1 MCNSRTVISLT
12 IFKRRLI
19 LMGYYDDHM
28 PQPDD
33 QKPIQ
38 KGKKRSGLYGFV
50 GAILGALIV
59 VFSIPMLA
67 NSGVLPYEVTPKN
80 VSSTDNSESV
90 TSDADVEAVET
101 LSLETTSEVIEAV
114 DRVSDAVVGVV
125 NMQQSAGLFGTEDNE
140 SEGTG
145 SGVVYKVEG
154 DYAFIVTN
162 QHVIDGAIDIDVT
175 LGDGSRVPA
184 ELVGEDQLTDLAV
197 LTIDSEGIETVAEF
211 GDSESLQ
218 SGEPAIAIGNP
229 LTFEGTVTL
238 GIISAVERSLPV
250 DLTGNGQPDWNSEVL
265 QTDAAINPGNSGGA
279 LLNIQGD
286 VIGINS
292 MKIAQSAVEGIGF
305 AIPTAVAIPVIE
317 DLEQYGE
324 VQRPQMGI
332 ALRSLQEIPSFHW
345 QDTLGLPED
354 VKGGV
359 YVEAVEANTPAAEA
373 GLVEGDVITALGDT
387 DITDSHDLRSFL
399 YKDVSIGDTI
409 TVTFYRDGEQQTVEL
424 TLDKQVF

>member
-1 MCNSRTVISLT
+1 
-12 IFKRRLI
+12 
-19 LMGYYDDHM
+19 MGYYDDHTS
-28 PQPDD
+28 QPDD
-33 QKPIQ
+33 QKPTP

-50 GAILGALIV
+50 GAVLGALIV
-59 VFSIPMLA
+59 VFSIPVLA
-67 NSGVLPYEVTPKN
+67 NNGVLPYEVTPKN
-80 VSSTDNSESV
+80 VSSTDNDEAVSTGV
-90 TSDADVEAVET
+90 DMEAVET

-125 NMQQSAGLFGTEDNE
+125 NMQQSSGLFGTEDSE

-145 SGVVYKVEG
+145 SGVIYKVEG

-162 QHVIDGAIDIDVT
+162 QHVINGASQGSSDIDVT

-184 ELVGEDQLTDLAV
+184 ELVGEDLLTDLAV

-305 AIPTAVAIPVIE
+305 AIPTAVAMPVIE

-345 QDTLGLPED
+345 QDTLGLPEE

-359 YVEAVEANTPAAEA
+359 YVEAVEADTPAAEA
-373 GLVEGDVITALGDT
+373 GLEEGDVITALDDT

-399 YKDVSIGDTI
+399 YKDVNIGDTI
-409 TVTFYRDGEQQTVEL
+409 TVTYYRDGEEQTVEL